1 VITLIWAQDAGGD
14 IGKDGTLPWYLPE
27 DMARFRELTMGASVV
42 MGRVTWDSLPE
53 RFRPLPGRR
62 NLVLTRSPEWAA
74 EGAERVASL
83 EAAAALAG
91 ENLWVIGGGQVYSA
105 AMPHA
110 DRLIVTELA
119 AAFDC
124 DTAAPQ
130 LDGSWTVADRE
141 PQQGWS
147 TSSTGLRY
155 RVTTYA
161 R

>member
-1 VITLIWAQDAGGD
+1 VLTLIWAQDANGD
-14 IGKDGTLPWYLPE
+14 IGKDGTLPWHLPE
-27 DMARFRELTMGASVV
+27 DMARFRELTMGATVV
-42 MGRVTWDSLPE
+42 MGRITWESLPE

-83 EAAAALAG
+83 EAAVELAG
-91 ENLWVIGGGQVYSA
+91 AELWVIGGGQVYSA

-110 DRLIVTELA
+110 DRLVVTELA
-119 AAFDC
+119 TAFDG

-130 LDGSWTVADRE
+130 VDGSWAVADRQ
-141 PQQGWS
+141 PQQGWNA
-147 TSSTGLRY
+147 SSTGLLY
-155 RVTTYA
+155 RVTTYT